1 MKFLNLYLLS
11 TMVSRVRPALLLT
24 KKICR
29 DCKYFIGD
37 ELECGKFGDQNI
49 VSGKVSYPSAR
60 SVREDLKQCGEN
72 AIYFEKNHFKILTVP
87 YYFLKSNWPL
97 ILPTG
102 VVSIYFFTMGN
113 IFINKS

>member
-11 TMVSRVRPALLLT
+11 TIVSRVRPTLLPT

-60 SVREDLKQCGEN
+60 STRENDKQCGEN
-72 AIYFEKNHFKILTVP
+72 AIHFEKNHFKILTVP

-102 VVSIYFFTMGN
+102 FFSIYFFIIGALIN
-113 IFINKS
+113 NKS